1 MIEFTYEKQ
10 TEQAVL
16 DVRDAVSRIRSTLP
30 TDMQEPVVSRVE
42 IAGLPMMSY
51 AVSSP
56 SMDDADLSWFVDNG
70 VSRSLLQ
77 GRGVSQDRTRVR
89 VGKEGDRTWRFGWS
103 T

>member
-30 TDMQEPVVSRVE
+30 TEMQEPVVSRVE

-56 SMDDADLSWFVDNG
+56 SMDDADLSWFVDNV

-77 GRGVSQDRTRVR
+77 SRGVSQVR
-89 VGKEGDRTWRFGWS
+89 RQRSEEHTSELQSLMR
-103 T
+103 